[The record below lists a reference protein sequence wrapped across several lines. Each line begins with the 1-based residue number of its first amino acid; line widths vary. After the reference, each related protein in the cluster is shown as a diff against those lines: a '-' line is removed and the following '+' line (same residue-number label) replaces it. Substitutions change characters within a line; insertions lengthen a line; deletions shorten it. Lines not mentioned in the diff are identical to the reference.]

1 MYIDWPDKIT
11 CPICGH
17 YMFKNSYTTT
27 TSNITYGCNMG
38 TSDYNVTELHDL
50 FISPNK
56 IKFSIFTD
64 YTESDILIAYK
75 DNGNCTIFLDNKSI
89 ELDSINLYELNKLRL
104 FL

>member
-1 MYIDWPDKIT
+1 MYTDWPDQIT

-17 YMFKNSYTTT
+17 YMFKANSITTG
-27 TSNITYGCNMG
+27 NITYGCNMG
-38 TSDYNVTELHDL
+38 TSAYNATELHDL
-50 FISPNK
+50 FISPYR

-64 YTESDILIAYK
+64 YTYSDILLSYK
-75 DNGNCTIFLDNKSI
+75 DNGNCTIFIDNKSI